1 MKDIDIYDKSFAGA
15 YSSERE
21 KYSST
26 DQYSFEKLE
35 AVGLIDKVLVDIGC
49 GDGRHSRKIYELGAS
64 KVIGV
69 DNSASMIEL
78 AGEKS
83 SEDVVFSVGEATDTG
98 LEVEV
103 ADVIFSN
110 FVIHYIEDLS
120 PVFAEFNRILKKGGK
135 IVMTFN
141 IFETEGG
148 ALHNTEVPLRLGGT
162 IVVHNLVKS
171 HSEIAEALQS
181 NGFSIDSYEAIDS
194 SYLSIDD
201 TFEHKDKITDIR
213 NILCVASK
221 S

>member
-49 GDGRHSRKIYELGAS
+49 GDGRHARKIYELGAS

-120 PVFAEFNRILKKGGK
+120 PVFAEFNRIVSK
-135 IVMTFN
+135 I
-141 IFETEGG
+141 
-148 ALHNTEVPLRLGGT
+148 L
-162 IVVHNLVKS
+162 
-171 HSEIAEALQS
+171 
-181 NGFSIDSYEAIDS
+181 
-194 SYLSIDD
+194 
-201 TFEHKDKITDIR
+201 
-213 NILCVASK
+213 
-221 S
+221 